1 MKKYIL
7 TAIQL
12 LITVGLLW
20 WIFRNPDQ
28 NQKLLVALDSANLWW
43 FFPGLVA
50 IGAGLLIQVQRW
62 LILLRVQGIVVSFS
76 RAIRIILVGMFFNL
90 FLIGATGGDIVKIFL
105 IIREAPHKKA
115 GALLSVFIDRI
126 VGLLALAAISA
137 AMILFHW
144 DELISHEFTRLVVF
158 TVAIILG
165 GSLGFILVAWLV
177 DRLHLT
183 ARLPQWLPARAK
195 IAEAATAFA
204 EYARAGK
211 SVTHAFLLSIPSHFL
226 FFSTFYFGA
235 KAFNSGLELSN
246 LFCVSPI
253 VSTVTALP
261 ISVGGAGLREALFIK
276 ILGGLYSTPESIA
289 TLISLS
295 GFMMSVF
302 WSLVGGAI
310 YLLYRS
316 TSHDLPH
323 MADMQ
328 GAVETL
334 EHQVEAKAVS
344 GHKLDT

>member
-1 MKKYIL
+1 MKKHLL

-12 LITVGLLW
+12 LITATLLW

-28 NQKLLVALDSANLWW
+28 NKKLLAALDTANLWW
-43 FFPGLVA
+43 FLPGLVA
-50 IGAGLLIQVQRW
+50 IGVGLLIQVERW

-76 RAIRIILVGMFFNL
+76 RALRIVLVGMFFNL

-137 AMILFHW
+137 AMIFFHW
-144 DELISHEFTRLVVF
+144 DKLISHEFTKWVVVA
-158 TVAIILG
+158 VAIILG
-165 GSLGFILVAWLV
+165 GSLGFIFVAWLV
-177 DRLHLT
+177 DRFHLT
-183 ARLPQWLPARAK
+183 TRLPQWLPARAK
-195 IAEAATAFA
+195 IAEAAAAFA
-204 EYARAGK
+204 EYARSGK
-211 SVTHAFLLSIPSHFL
+211 SVTNAFLLSIPSHFL

-235 KAFNSGLELSN
+235 KAFRSDLELSN

-261 ISVGGAGLREALFIK
+261 ISVGGAGVRETLFIE

-295 GFMMSVF
+295 GFMMTVF

-316 TSHDLPH
+316 SNHDIPH

-334 EHQVEAKAVS
+334 EHQVEANAAS
-344 GHKLDT
+344 GHKLDS

>member
-1 MKKYIL
+1 MKKHIL
-7 TAIQL
+7 TVVQL
-12 LITVGLLW
+12 LITAGLLW

-50 IGAGLLIQVQRW
+50 IGAGLLIQVERW
-62 LILLRVQGIVVSFS
+62 RILLRVQGIVVSFS

-144 DELISHEFTRLVVF
+144 DELISHNFTRLVVF

-165 GSLGFILVAWLV
+165 GSLAFILVAWLV

>member
-50 IGAGLLIQVQRW
+50 IGAGLLIQVERW
-62 LILLRVQGIVVSFS
+62 RILLRVQGIVVSFS

-276 ILGGLYSTPESIA
+276 ILSGLYSTPESIA

-334 EHQVEAKAVS
+334 EHQVEANAVS
-344 GHKLDT
+344 EHKLDT

>member
-1 MKKYIL
+1 MKKHIL
-7 TAIQL
+7 TVVQL
-12 LITVGLLW
+12 LITAGLLW

-50 IGAGLLIQVQRW
+50 IGVGLLIQVQRW

-144 DELISHEFTRLVVF
+144 DELISHDFTRLVVF

-165 GSLGFILVAWLV
+165 GSLAFILVAWLV

>member
-1 MKKYIL
+1 
-7 TAIQL
+7 
-12 LITVGLLW
+12 
-20 WIFRNPDQ
+20 
-28 NQKLLVALDSANLWW
+28 
-43 FFPGLVA
+43 
-50 IGAGLLIQVQRW
+50 
-62 LILLRVQGIVVSFS
+62 
-76 RAIRIILVGMFFNL
+76 MFFNL

-144 DELISHEFTRLVVF
+144 DELISHDFTRLVVF

-165 GSLGFILVAWLV
+165 GSLAFILVAWLV

>member
-1 MKKYIL
+1 
-7 TAIQL
+7 
-12 LITVGLLW
+12 
-20 WIFRNPDQ
+20 
-28 NQKLLVALDSANLWW
+28 
-43 FFPGLVA
+43 
-50 IGAGLLIQVQRW
+50 
-62 LILLRVQGIVVSFS
+62 
-76 RAIRIILVGMFFNL
+76 MFFNL

-105 IIREAPHKKA
+105 IIREAPLKKA

-126 VGLLALAAISA
+126 VGLLALAVISA
-137 AMILFHW
+137 VMILCHW
-144 DELISHEFTRLVVF
+144 DALISHDFTRLVVI

-183 ARLPQWLPARAK
+183 TRLPQWLPARAK
-195 IAEAATAFA
+195 IVEAASAFA
-204 EYARAGK
+204 EYARSGK
-211 SVTHAFLLSIPSHFL
+211 SVTYAFLLSLPAHFL

-235 KAFNSGLELSN
+235 KAFSAGLDLSN

-295 GFMMSVF
+295 GFMMTVF

-316 TSHDLPH
+316 SNHDLPH

-334 EHQVEAKAVS
+334 EHQVEANAAS
-344 GHKLDT
+344 GHKLDS

>member
-50 IGAGLLIQVQRW
+50 IGAGLLIQVERW
-62 LILLRVQGIVVSFS
+62 RILLRVQGIVVSFS

-276 ILGGLYSTPESIA
+276 ILSGLYSTPESIA

-334 EHQVEAKAVS
+334 EHQVEAIAVS

>member
-1 MKKYIL
+1 MKKHIL
-7 TAIQL
+7 TVVQL

-50 IGAGLLIQVQRW
+50 IGAGLLIQVERW
-62 LILLRVQGIVVSFS
+62 RILLRVQGIVVSFS

-144 DELISHEFTRLVVF
+144 DELISHDFTRLVVF

-165 GSLGFILVAWLV
+165 GSLAFILVAWLV

>member
-1 MKKYIL
+1 MKKHIL

-12 LITVGLLW
+12 LITAGLLW

-28 NQKLLVALDSANLWW
+28 NQKLLVALDTANLWW
-43 FFPGLVA
+43 FLPGLVA
-50 IGAGLLIQVQRW
+50 IGAGLLIQVERW
-62 LILLRVQGIVVSFS
+62 RILLRVQGIVVSFS
-76 RAIRIILVGMFFNL
+76 RALRIILVGMFFNL

-105 IIREAPHKKA
+105 ILREAPHKKA

-144 DELISHEFTRLVVF
+144 DSLISHEFTKWVVVA
-158 TVAIILG
+158 VAIILG
-165 GSLGFILVAWLV
+165 GSLGFVLVAWLV

-183 ARLPQWLPARAK
+183 SRLPQWLPARAR

-204 EYARAGK
+204 QYARSGK
-211 SVTHAFLLSIPSHFL
+211 SVTLAFLLSIPSHFL

-235 KAFNSGLELSN
+235 KAFRSGLELSN

-261 ISVGGAGLREALFIK
+261 ISVGGAGVRETLFIE

-295 GFMMSVF
+295 GFMMTVF

-310 YLLYRS
+310 YLVYRS
-316 TSHDLPH
+316 TNHDLPH
-323 MADMQ
+323 MADME

-334 EHQVEAKAVS
+334 EHEVEANAAS
-344 GHKLDT
+344 GHKLDS

>member
-1 MKKYIL
+1 MKKHL
-7 TAIQL
+7 LSAIQL
-12 LITVGLLW
+12 LITAGLLW

-28 NQKLLVALDSANLWW
+28 NKKLLAALDTANLWW
-43 FFPGLVA
+43 FVPGLVA

-76 RAIRIILVGMFFNL
+76 RAVRIILVGMFFNL

-105 IIREAPHKKA
+105 IIREAPNKKA

-137 AMILFHW
+137 AMILLHW
-144 DELISHEFTRLVVF
+144 DTLISHEFTMWVVV

-165 GSLGFILVAWLV
+165 GSLAFILVAWLV

-183 ARLPQWLPARAK
+183 TRLPRWLPAHAK
-195 IAEAATAFA
+195 IAEAAASFA
-204 EYARAGK
+204 EYARSGK
-211 SVTHAFLLSIPSHFL
+211 SVTNAFLLSIPSHFL

-235 KAFNSGLELSN
+235 KAFRSGLELSN

-261 ISVGGAGLREALFIK
+261 ISVGGAGVRETLFIK

-295 GFMMSVF
+295 GFMMTVF
-302 WSLVGGAI
+302 WSLIGGAI
-310 YLLYRS
+310 YLFYRS
-316 TSHDLPH
+316 TIHDLPN

-334 EHQVEAKAVS
+334 EHQVEANAES
-344 GHKLDT
+344 GHKLDP

>member
-7 TAIQL
+7 TVIQL
-12 LITVGLLW
+12 LITAGLLW

-28 NQKLLVALDSANLWW
+28 NQKLLAALKTANLWW
-43 FFPGLVA
+43 FLPGLLA
-50 IGAGLLIQVQRW
+50 IGAGVLIQVERW
-62 LILLRVQGIVVSFS
+62 LLLLRVQGIVVSFS
-76 RAIRIILVGMFFNL
+76 RALRIVLVGMFFNL
-90 FLIGATGGDIVKIFL
+90 FLIGATGGDIIKIFL
-105 IIREAPHKKA
+105 IIREAPLKKA

-126 VGLLALAAISA
+126 VGLLALAVISA
-137 AMILFHW
+137 VMILCHW
-144 DELISHEFTRLVVF
+144 DALISHDFTRLVVI

-183 ARLPQWLPARAK
+183 TRLPQWLPARAK
-195 IAEAATAFA
+195 IVEAASAFA
-204 EYARAGK
+204 EYARSGK
-211 SVTHAFLLSIPSHFL
+211 SVTYAFLLSLPAHFL

-235 KAFNSGLELSN
+235 KAFSAGLDLSN

-295 GFMMSVF
+295 GFMMTVF

-316 TSHDLPH
+316 SNHDLPH

-334 EHQVEAKAVS
+334 EHQVEANAAS
-344 GHKLDT
+344 GHKLDS

>member
-1 MKKYIL
+1 MKKHLL

-12 LITVGLLW
+12 LITATLLW

-28 NQKLLVALDSANLWW
+28 NKKLLAALDTANLWW
-43 FFPGLVA
+43 FLPGLVA
-50 IGAGLLIQVQRW
+50 IGAGLLLQVERW

-76 RAIRIILVGMFFNL
+76 RALRIVLVGMFFNL

-137 AMILFHW
+137 AMIFSHW
-144 DELISHEFTRLVVF
+144 DTLISHEFTKWVVVA
-158 TVAIILG
+158 VAIILG

-183 ARLPQWLPARAK
+183 TRLPQWLPARAK
-195 IAEAATAFA
+195 IAEAAAAFA
-204 EYARAGK
+204 EYARSGK
-211 SVTHAFLLSIPSHFL
+211 SVTNAFLLSIPSHFL

-235 KAFNSGLELSN
+235 KAFRSDLELSN

-261 ISVGGAGLREALFIK
+261 ISVGGAGVRETLFIE

-295 GFMMSVF
+295 GFMMTVF

-316 TSHDLPH
+316 SNHDLPH

-334 EHQVEAKAVS
+334 EHQVEANAAS
-344 GHKLDT
+344 GHKLDS

>member
-1 MKKYIL
+1 MKKHIL
-7 TAIQL
+7 TVVQL
-12 LITVGLLW
+12 LITAGLLW

-50 IGAGLLIQVQRW
+50 IGAGLLIQVERW
-62 LILLRVQGIVVSFS
+62 RILLRVQGIVVSFS

-90 FLIGATGGDIVKIFL
+90 FLIGATGGDIVKLFL

-144 DELISHEFTRLVVF
+144 DELISHDFTRLVVF

-165 GSLGFILVAWLV
+165 GSLAFILVAWLV

>member
-7 TAIQL
+7 TVIQL
-12 LITVGLLW
+12 LITAGLLW

-28 NQKLLVALDSANLWW
+28 NQKLLTALDSANLWW
-43 FFPGLVA
+43 FLPGLVA
-50 IGAGLLIQVQRW
+50 IGAGVLIQVERW
-62 LILLRVQGIVVSFS
+62 LLLLRVQGIVVSFS
-76 RAIRIILVGMFFNL
+76 RALRIVLVGMFFNL

-105 IIREAPHKKA
+105 IIREVPLKKT

-126 VGLLALAAISA
+126 VGLLALAVISA
-137 AMILFHW
+137 AMILCHW
-144 DELISHEFTRLVVF
+144 NSLISHEFTKWVV
-158 TVAIILG
+158 VAVAVILG
-165 GSLGFILVAWLV
+165 GSLGFVLVAWLV

-183 ARLPQWLPARAK
+183 TRLPQWLPARAK

-204 EYARAGK
+204 QYARSGK
-211 SVTHAFLLSIPSHFL
+211 SVTYAFLLSIPSHFL

-235 KAFNSGLELSN
+235 KAFSSGLELSN

-261 ISVGGAGLREALFIK
+261 ISVGGAGVRETLFIE

-295 GFMMSVF
+295 GFMMTVF

-316 TSHDLPH
+316 TNHDLPH

-334 EHQVEAKAVS
+334 EHEVEANAAS
-344 GHKLDT
+344 GHKLDS

>member
-50 IGAGLLIQVQRW
+50 IGAGLLIQVERW
-62 LILLRVQGIVVSFS
+62 RILLRVQGIVVSFS

-144 DELISHEFTRLVVF
+144 DSLISHEFTRLVVF

-276 ILGGLYSTPESIA
+276 ILSGLYSTPESIA

-334 EHQVEAKAVS
+334 EHQVEANAVS

>member
-1 MKKYIL
+1 MKKHIL
-7 TAIQL
+7 TIIQL
-12 LITVGLLW
+12 LITVALLW

-28 NQKLLVALDSANLWW
+28 NKKLLAALDTANLWW
-43 FFPGLVA
+43 FLPGLVA
-50 IGAGLLIQVQRW
+50 IGLALLIQVERW

-76 RAIRIILVGMFFNL
+76 RALRIVLVGMFFNL

-105 IIREAPHKKA
+105 ILREAPQKKA

-137 AMILFHW
+137 AMIFFHW
-144 DELISHEFTRLVVF
+144 DTLISHEFTKWVVVA
-158 TVAIILG
+158 VAIILG

-177 DRLHLT
+177 DRFHLT
-183 ARLPQWLPARAK
+183 TRLPQWLPARAK
-195 IAEAATAFA
+195 IAEAAAAFA
-204 EYARAGK
+204 EYARSGK
-211 SVTHAFLLSIPSHFL
+211 SVTNAFLLSLPSHFL

-235 KAFNSGLELSN
+235 KAFRSDLELSN

-261 ISVGGAGLREALFIK
+261 ISVGGAGVRETLFIE

-295 GFMMSVF
+295 GFMMTVF

-316 TSHDLPH
+316 TNHDLPH

-328 GAVETL
+328 DAVETL
-334 EHQVEAKAVS
+334 EHQVEANAAS
-344 GHKLDT
+344 GHKLDS

>member
-7 TAIQL
+7 TVIQL
-12 LITVGLLW
+12 LITAGLLW

-28 NQKLLVALDSANLWW
+28 NQKLLAALKTANLWW
-43 FFPGLVA
+43 FLPGLLA
-50 IGAGLLIQVQRW
+50 IGAGVLIQVERW
-62 LILLRVQGIVVSFS
+62 LLLLRVQGIVVSFS
-76 RAIRIILVGMFFNL
+76 RALRIVLVGMFFNL
-90 FLIGATGGDIVKIFL
+90 FLIGATGGDIIKIFL
-105 IIREAPHKKA
+105 IIREAPLKKA
-115 GALLSVFIDRI
+115 GAHLSVFIDRM
-126 VGLLALAAISA
+126 VGLLALAVISA
-137 AMILFHW
+137 VMILCHW
-144 DELISHEFTRLVVF
+144 DALISHDFTRLVVI

-183 ARLPQWLPARAK
+183 TRLPQWLPARAK
-195 IAEAATAFA
+195 IVEAASAFA
-204 EYARAGK
+204 EYARSGK
-211 SVTHAFLLSIPSHFL
+211 SVTYAFLLSLPAHFL

-235 KAFNSGLELSN
+235 KAFSAGLDLSN

-295 GFMMSVF
+295 GFMMTVF

-316 TSHDLPH
+316 SNHDLPH

-334 EHQVEAKAVS
+334 EHQVEANAAS
-344 GHKLDT
+344 GHKLDS

>member
-1 MKKYIL
+1 MKKHIL
-7 TAIQL
+7 TVVQL
-12 LITVGLLW
+12 LITAGLLW

-50 IGAGLLIQVQRW
+50 IGAGLLIQVERW
-62 LILLRVQGIVVSFS
+62 RILLRVQGIVVSFS

-144 DELISHEFTRLVVF
+144 DELISHDFTRLVVF

-165 GSLGFILVAWLV
+165 GSLAFILVAWLV

>member
-1 MKKYIL
+1 MKKHIL
-7 TAIQL
+7 TVVQL
-12 LITVGLLW
+12 LITAGLLW

-50 IGAGLLIQVQRW
+50 IGAGLLIQVERW
-62 LILLRVQGIVVSFS
+62 RILLRVQGIVVSFS

-144 DELISHEFTRLVVF
+144 DELISHDFTRLVVF

-165 GSLGFILVAWLV
+165 GSLAFILVAWLV

-195 IAEAATAFA
+195 IAEAATAFT

>member
-1 MKKYIL
+1 MKKHIL
-7 TAIQL
+7 TVVQL
-12 LITVGLLW
+12 LITAGLLW

-50 IGAGLLIQVQRW
+50 IGAGLLIQVERW
-62 LILLRVQGIVVSFS
+62 RILLRVQGIVVSFS

-144 DELISHEFTRLVVF
+144 DELISQNFTRLVVF

-165 GSLGFILVAWLV
+165 GSLAFILVAWLV

>member
-50 IGAGLLIQVQRW
+50 IGAGLLIQVERW
-62 LILLRVQGIVVSFS
+62 RILLRVQGIVVSFS

-144 DELISHEFTRLVVF
+144 DELISHDFTRLVVF

-344 GHKLDT
+344 GHNLDT